1 MPLVHDPSLDGHTA
15 QVRATYE
22 TAQTALQDLS
32 TGRGLESAADDPLP
46 ADVAAAQAAF
56 TQLWQEEHGG
66 TATLHPV
73 QYFRYVNDTLIDGW
87 TSGEDPGSDPVQISQ
102 TITVAGTDGIYIEVR
117 QWIARLERGG

>member
-1 MPLVHDPSLDGHTA
+1 MPLVHDSSLDAHAA
-15 QVRATYE
+15 QLRATYE

-32 TGRGLESAADDPLP
+32 SSRGLESGAADPLP
-46 ADVAAAQAAF
+46 PEVAAAQAAF

-73 QYFRYVNDTLIDGW
+73 QYFRYVNDSLMDGW
-87 TSGEDPGSDPVQISQ
+87 TSGEDPGADPVQISQ